1 MKQAIITGACII
13 ALATL
18 GACSNTTES
27 SASNTPNQP
36 ASSAAPTSE
45 SPATPADLTGTWK
58 EKNPNEDSYQIARVT
73 ADTIEIYWHTSDS
86 DALYWAGSYVA
97 PTDSETPYTWD
108 SVNDTEKTRSAIL
121 ASSDETKTFTYTDNT
136 ISYSVTALGIT
147 KKVVLERA
155 DIDVP

>member
-45 SPATPADLTGTWK
+45 SLATPADLTGTWK

-97 PTDSETPYTWD
+97 PTDSKMPYTWD

>member
-1 MKQAIITGACII
+1 MHSLPSEHAQALPRARLQTRQTSQ
-13 ALATL
+13 LAQPHL
-18 GACSNTTES
+18 L
-27 SASNTPNQP
+27 PNP
-36 ASSAAPTSE
+36 RPHR
-45 SPATPADLTGTWK
+45 ADLTGTWK

-97 PTDSETPYTWD
+97 PTDSKTPYTWD

-136 ISYSVTALGIT
+136 ISYSVTALGVT

>member
-1 MKQAIITGACII
+1 M
-13 ALATL
+13 
-18 GACSNTTES
+18 
-27 SASNTPNQP
+27 
-36 ASSAAPTSE
+36 
-45 SPATPADLTGTWK
+45 
-58 EKNPNEDSYQIARVT
+58 
-73 ADTIEIYWHTSDS
+73 
-86 DALYWAGSYVA
+86 
-97 PTDSETPYTWD
+97 PYTWD